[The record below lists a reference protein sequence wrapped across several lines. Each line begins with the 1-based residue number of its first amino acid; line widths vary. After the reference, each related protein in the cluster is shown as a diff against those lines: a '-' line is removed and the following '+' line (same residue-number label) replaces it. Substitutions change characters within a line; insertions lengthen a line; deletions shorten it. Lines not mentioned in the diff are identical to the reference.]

1 MGYLK
6 NKTMDKDT
14 KLYSLIGVTA
24 LEEGFGKDFNDCFE
38 ELDINSKLI
47 PLNIREDDIGF
58 FLNGFKDSQI
68 KAAYFTKEYWI
79 SIATL
84 IDDVSEEVKAS
95 QMADI
100 VTVVDGKNIAD
111 VVYGKAVVELLKSKV
126 DLSQSTISFANHYP
140 TSLSILFN
148 LEKEV
153 TKELSLVKKEAN
165 IVIDEVITVNGDE
178 LKYEEIIKQ
187 IAKIKTKE
195 WKNDG

>member
-6 NKTMDKDT
+6 DKTMDKDT
-14 KLYSLIGVTA
+14 KLYSLIGVNA

-38 ELDINSKLI
+38 ELDINSKVI
-47 PLNIREDDIGF
+47 PLNIREDDMGF

-68 KAAYFTKEYWI
+68 KAAYFAKEYWLTI
-79 SIATL
+79 PTL
-84 IDDVSEEVKAS
+84 LDELSDEVKAS
-95 QMADI
+95 QMADV

-111 VVYGKAVVELLKSKV
+111 VVYGRAVVELFKSKV
-126 DLSQSTISFANHYP
+126 DLSQSTISFSNHYP
-140 TSLSILFN
+140 TSLNIIFN

-165 IVIDEVITVNGDE
+165 IVIDEVITINGDE
-178 LKYEEIIKQ
+178 LKYEDIIKQ